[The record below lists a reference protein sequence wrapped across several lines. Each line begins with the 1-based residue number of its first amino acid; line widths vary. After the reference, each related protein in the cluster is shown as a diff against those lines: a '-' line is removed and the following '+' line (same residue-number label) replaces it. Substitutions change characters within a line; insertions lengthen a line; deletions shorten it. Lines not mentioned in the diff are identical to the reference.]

1 MIRIVEKR
9 GCKKSASHGVAEIS
23 GENRDIFKFVP
34 YLIEICKTGKSWIT
48 NNKKVERNQ
57 LATHNATIVETM
69 QMVQ

>member
-34 YLIEICKTGKSWIT
+34 YLIEICKTGKS
-48 NNKKVERNQ
+48 
-57 LATHNATIVETM
+57 
-69 QMVQ
+69 